1 MGRDGDL
8 LILTANVGSLGNPES
23 LNDDDKIVASNVLGC
38 FRSINDE
45 FGCYPHVAGIQKDG
59 GHTRN
64 LAPVFNGPAA
74 TNKNYPV
81 IADDDGRTVS
91 RGVAT
96 FTTTEV
102 TAVPPSPGY
111 LGPPVEIT
119 CTIHTF
125 RSKYSRR
132 NKRTRGK
139 RSASNLQRNRRV
151 AYFNCYKNQNKSTK
165 VGVSHASN
173 KQITDFI
180 SKQRVILRETYH
192 TGDIVVSGDF
202 NDPSFKL
209 FGLRELK
216 NDSMYHRANPKT
228 KKQYIDKIFTNIPTA
243 KIIRVFQTCKNK
255 QTVDADGMHHDDLG
269 HKPVLISIDGDR
281 NAQSTTKISWKKLK
295 SLAHN
300 FNHGANLDP
309 EKLKNPENITK
320 LADFL
325 SSKLPQNYLKITSRL
340 PQKDPAKI
348 SAWTT
353 TLSESLTIS
362 MTTSS
367 KTTKP

>member
-1 MGRDGDL
+1 MCTQ
-8 LILTANVGSLGNPES
+8 LTHNFTHV
-23 LNDDDKIVASNVLGC
+23 IFWFSN
-38 FRSINDE
+38 
-45 FGCYPHVAGIQKDG
+45 
-59 GHTRN
+59 
-64 LAPVFNGPAA
+64 
-74 TNKNYPV
+74 
-81 IADDDGRTVS
+81 
-91 RGVAT
+91 
-96 FTTTEV
+96 
-102 TAVPPSPGY
+102 TA
-111 LGPPVEIT
+111 
-119 CTIHTF
+119 HM
-125 RSKYSRR
+125 
-132 NKRTRGK
+132 
-139 RSASNLQRNRRV
+139 
-151 AYFNCYKNQNKSTK
+151 
-165 VGVSHASN
+165 SH
-173 KQITDFI
+173 
-180 SKQRVILRETYH
+180 
-192 TGDIVVSGDF
+192 
-202 NDPSFKL
+202 
-209 FGLRELK
+209 
-216 NDSMYHRANPKT
+216 
-228 KKQYIDKIFTNIPTA
+228 
-243 KIIRVFQTCKNK
+243 TCKK
-255 QTVDADGMHHDDLG
+255 LCAVVCCTRFHSDDDLG